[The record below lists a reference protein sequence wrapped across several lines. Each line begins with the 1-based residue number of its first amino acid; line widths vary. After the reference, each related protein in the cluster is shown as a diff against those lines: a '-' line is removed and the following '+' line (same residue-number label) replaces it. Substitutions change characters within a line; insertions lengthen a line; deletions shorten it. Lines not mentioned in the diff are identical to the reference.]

1 MSGSLILVP
10 SLGFF
15 SFCWFSLSNFD
26 VIYFLSYVLF
36 CYILIFSLRNVFFPL
51 MRDRK
56 GMNLDWSG
64 VKEGGRGQGA
74 GATIRTDWGRR
85 ESIFSKRKKK
95 RQ

>member
-1 MSGSLILVP
+1 
-10 SLGFF
+10 
-15 SFCWFSLSNFD
+15 
-26 VIYFLSYVLF
+26 
-36 CYILIFSLRNVFFPL
+36 

>member
-1 MSGSLILVP
+1 
-10 SLGFF
+10 
-15 SFCWFSLSNFD
+15 
-26 VIYFLSYVLF
+26 
-36 CYILIFSLRNVFFPL
+36 

-95 RQ
+95 KTIDASPEALFIYG